1 MVQLILTDGEYT
13 YSASTKVITLD
24 DPYTTLNEGQILKIV
39 NLTLNEVLY
48 DADAIRYQISISGAD
63 ITHTYD
69 NTNHLDTDLLQIT
82 IDVGGIAN
90 YPVHV
95 EDHLTSISEGDIY
108 QTDVCI
114 GSSNAI
120 GTGPFVILSNC
131 VAVQPSAGVQMEA
144 VSTSTDDTLLGSGAQ
159 ILKLDYYTKSPWER
173 KTEVVEMDGTTPV
186 NTVATDI
193 YRFNK
198 VTVSKGDPA
207 VGTIT
212 LKSTD
217 AVTLYAQIDQYKTFF
232 ERAVFYVE
240 TGYQAIVTDI
250 IIGCSTNGGVTWRL
264 FKSDEDA
271 DTGDIVTRGRMSV
284 RVSDAAEHMPL
295 QVPVKLSN
303 PNGKRIAIGL
313 AVQGKVANQE
323 GIGTIRGYCKLIGT

>member
-1 MVQLILTDGEYT
+1 MVRIILDDEEHTFD
-13 YSASTKVITLD
+13 ASTKEITLSV
-24 DPYTTLNEGQILKIV
+24 PYTSLSEGQILQIT
-39 NLTLNEVLY
+39 NLTTYAVIY
-48 DADAIRYQISISGAD
+48 DARTQRFPISISGAV

-69 NTNHLDTDLLQIT
+69 SSGMQDTDLLQVV
-82 IDVGGIAN
+82 IDVAGLAD
-90 YPVHV
+90 YPIHT

-108 QTDVCI
+108 HTDVCV
-114 GSSNAI
+114 GASNSI

-159 ILKLDYYTKSPWER
+159 KLKLDYYTESPWER

-193 YRFNK
+193 YRLNK
-198 VTVSKGDPA
+198 VTVLKGNPA

-232 ERAVFYVE
+232 ERAAFYVE

-271 DTGDIVTRGRMSV
+271 DTGDVVTRGRLSV
-284 RVSDAAEHMPL
+284 RVADDAFPIPL
-295 QVPVKLSN
+295 NVPVKISN

-323 GIGTIRGYCKLIGT
+323 GIGTVRGYCKLIGT

>member
-1 MVQLILTDGEYT
+1 MAEEATKAHRIQTVDNDGYIL
-13 YSASTKVITLD
+13 
-24 DPYTTLNEGQILKIV
+24 
-39 NLTLNEVLY
+39 
-48 DADAIRYQISISGAD
+48 
-63 ITHTYD
+63 
-69 NTNHLDTDLLQIT
+69 
-82 IDVGGIAN
+82 GGSEDK
-90 YPVHV
+90 PVFV

-114 GSSNAI
+114 GSSNTI
-120 GTGPFVILSNC
+120 GTGAFVILSNC
-131 VAVQPSAGVQMEA
+131 VAVQPSAGIQMEA
-144 VSTSTDDTLLGSGAQ
+144 VSTSTDDTLLGTGAQ
-159 ILKLDYYTKSPWER
+159 KLKLDYYTESPWER
-173 KTEVVEMDGTTPV
+173 HTEVVEMDGTTPV
-186 NTVATDI
+186 NTVATNI
-193 YRFNK
+193 YRLNK
-198 VTVSKGDPA
+198 VTVSKGHPA

-232 ERAVFYVE
+232 ERAAFYVE

-303 PNGKRIAIGL
+303 PNAKRIAIGL